1 MFVQLGRHLADS
13 DQVLNALC
21 NPLTDFRNYPLF
33 SEPRAPDWQLIR
45 FLLRSSA
52 AGAKPLKSGD
62 QT

>member
-13 DQVLNALC
+13 DQVLKASF
-21 NPLTDFRNYPLF
+21 NPLSRRRNYPLF

-52 AGAKPLKSGD
+52 AAQSH
-62 QT
+62 